1 MRTFALL
8 LALLLL
14 ALSAPSAAAARGEKN
29 ATAFDVMEEFERLS
43 ARPLWPGFDPRLV
56 PVEIYDGRATY
67 LFRHPNPPPEYKEMT
82 GRPGVRVFEGRHE
95 SVRANSNVE
104 LGGVGVATAVLTPD
118 KKLTPRGS
126 AALLAH
132 EAFHVFQRAR
142 HPAWTGNEVE
152 LFTYPFEDAEQL
164 SLRRIESEALRRAV
178 AARDDGAATCWAR
191 AAVDARRARFKLLSA
206 GAAGYERGTELNEGL
221 ARYVESRAAGAKGDE
236 LPAGDYAPE
245 EVRAR
250 SYATGRALGLLLDR
264 LDPGWKRR
272 LEDGDAR
279 TLDEL
284 LEASLASA
292 KSARVCALPRAFQEA
307 ARVRANQDV
316 ETLKAK
322 KAEWRREFFARPG
335 WKVIVVAGESD
346 PLWPQNFD
354 PLNVR
359 SLGGGE
365 VLHTRWLK
373 VGNAS
378 GTIEVLE
385 RPSLTEGRGSHPL
398 FNGVSVVTAAG
409 LSAEPEVREDGGA
422 VVIKSEGFKA
432 ELKDASLERSGQTV
446 TVRLPRAHA
455 EASPPHE

>member
-1 MRTFALL
+1 MRTFAPL
-8 LALLLL
+8 LALLF
-14 ALSAPSAAAARGEKN
+14 ALCASPAPARDKGP
-29 ATAFDVMEEFERLS
+29 TPFDVMEEFDRLS

-67 LFRHPNPPPEYKEMT
+67 LFRHPSPPPEFKET
-82 GRPGVRVFEGRHE
+82 PGRPGVRVFTGRHE

-104 LGGVGVATAVLTPD
+104 LGGVGVATAVITPD
-118 KKLTPRGS
+118 KKLPARKS
-126 AALLAH
+126 AALLVH

-152 LFTYPFEDAEQL
+152 LFIYPFEDAGQL
-164 SLRRIESEALRRAV
+164 RLRRLETEALRRAV
-178 AARDDGAATCWAR
+178 AARSKGGAACWAR
-191 AAVDARRARFKLLSA
+191 AAVEARRVRFKLLAA

-221 ARYVESRAAGAKGDE
+221 ARYVEARAAGAKGDE

-272 LEDGDAR
+272 LESGDPR
-279 TLDEL
+279 PLDEL
-284 LEASLASA
+284 LEASLAPAGRAS
-292 KSARVCALPRAFQEA
+292 VCALPRAFQEA
-307 ARVRANQDV
+307 ARARANQDV
-316 ETLKAK
+316 AALGAK
-322 KAEWRREFFARPG
+322 KAEWRRQFFARPG
-335 WKVIVVAGESD
+335 WKVVVIAGEGE

-365 VLHTRWLK
+365 VLHTRWVK
-373 VGNAS
+373 VGNSA

-398 FNGVSVVTAAG
+398 FNGVSTITAAG
-409 LSAEPEVREDGGA
+409 LASEPEVREGGGA
-422 VVIKSEGFKA
+422 VVLKSEGFKA
-432 ELKDASLERSGQTV
+432 ELKGARWERSGQTV
-446 TVRLPRAHA
+446 TVRLPRAR
-455 EASPPHE
+455 

>member
-14 ALSAPSAAAARGEKN
+14 YPASSAAALDKSP
-29 ATAFDVMEEFERLS
+29 TPFDVLEEFDRLS
-43 ARPLWPGFDPRLV
+43 ARPLWPGFDPRRV

-67 LFRHPNPPPEYKEMT
+67 LFRHPSPPPEFKET
-82 GRPGVRVFEGRHE
+82 PGRPGVRVFAGRHE

-104 LGGVGVATAVLTPD
+104 LGGVGVATAVITPD
-118 KKLTPRGS
+118 KNLPLRRS
-126 AALLAH
+126 AALLVH

-142 HPAWTGNEVE
+142 HPEWTGNEVE
-152 LFTYPFEDAEQL
+152 LFVYPFEDAEQL
-164 SLRRIESEALRRAV
+164 RLRRSETEALRRAV
-178 AARDDGAATCWAR
+178 AARADGGAACWAR
-191 AAVDARRARFKLLSA
+191 AAVEARRARFKLLPA

-221 ARYVESRAAGAKGDE
+221 ARYVEARAAGGKGDE
-236 LPAGDYAPE
+236 LPADDYAPE

-272 LEDGDAR
+272 LESGDPR
-279 TLDEL
+279 PLDEL

-292 KSARVCALPRAFQEA
+292 KRARVCALPRAFQEA
-307 ARVRANQDV
+307 ARTRATRDV
-316 ETLKAK
+316 ETLRAK

-335 WKVIVVAGESD
+335 WKVVVVAGEGE

-373 VGNAS
+373 VGNSA
-378 GTIEVLE
+378 GAIEVLE

-398 FNGVSVVTAAG
+398 FNGVSVITAAG
-409 LSAEPEVREDGGA
+409 LAAEPEVREDGGA
-422 VVIKSEGFKA
+422 LVIKSEGFKA
-432 ELKDASLERSGQTV
+432 ELKGARWERSGQTV
-446 TVRLPRAHA
+446 TVRLSRAR
-455 EASPPHE
+455 

>member
-1 MRTFALL
+1 VRIFALL

-14 ALSAPSAAAARGEKN
+14 ALPAWPAAARDKSP
-29 ATAFDVMEEFERLS
+29 TPFDVMAEFERLS

-67 LFRHPNPPPEYKEMT
+67 LFRHPSPPPEFKET
-82 GRPGVRVFEGRHE
+82 PGRPGVRVFPGRHE

-104 LGGVGVATAVLTPD
+104 LGGVGVATAVITPD
-118 KKLTPRGS
+118 KKLPPLKS
-126 AALLAH
+126 AALLVH

-142 HPAWTGNEVE
+142 HPKWTGNEVE
-152 LFTYPFEDAEQL
+152 LFLYPFEDVEQL
-164 SLRRIESEALRRAV
+164 RLRRLETEALRRAV
-178 AARDDGAATCWAR
+178 AARADGGAACWAR
-191 AAVDARRARFKLLSA
+191 AAVNARRTRFGLLSV

-221 ARYVESRAAGAKGDE
+221 ARYVEARAAGDKGDE

-245 EVRAR
+245 EVRVR
-250 SYATGRALGLLLDR
+250 SYATGRTLGLLLDR
-264 LDPGWKRR
+264 LDPGWKQR
-272 LEDGDAR
+272 LESGDAR
-279 TLDEL
+279 SLDEL

-292 KSARVCALPRAFQEA
+292 KRAKVCALPRGFQEA
-307 ARVRANQDV
+307 ARERAKQDV
-316 ETLKAK
+316 ETLRAK
-322 KAEWRREFFARPG
+322 KAGWRREFFARPG
-335 WKVIVVAGESD
+335 WKVIVIAGEGE

-373 VGNAS
+373 VGNSA

-398 FNGVSVVTAAG
+398 FNGVSIITAAG
-409 LSAEPEVREDGGA
+409 LASEPEVREDGGTL
-422 VVIKSEGFKA
+422 VLKSEGFKA
-432 ELKDASLERSGQTV
+432 ELKGARWERSGQTI
-446 TVRLPRAHA
+446 TVRLARAR
-455 EASPPHE
+455 